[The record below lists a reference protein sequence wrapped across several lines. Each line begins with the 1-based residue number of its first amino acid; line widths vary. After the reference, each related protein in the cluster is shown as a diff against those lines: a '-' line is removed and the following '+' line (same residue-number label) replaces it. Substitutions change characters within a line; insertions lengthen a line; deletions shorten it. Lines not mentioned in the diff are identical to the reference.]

1 MVAGDVVN
9 GVNLSGSFQ
18 PAATVEICLVSLQG
32 LGGDVNAG
40 ISNGVTNHSNAYN
53 SGVSGTNF
61 SLGIKFFIT
70 NTIYLSRVGGDNV
83 GYSGI
88 QIK

>member
-9 GVNLSGSFQ
+9 GVNLSTSFI
-18 PAATVEICLVSLQG
+18 PAAGVEICILSLQG

-40 ISNGVTNHSNAYN
+40 ISNGVSNHSNAYN

-61 SLGIKFFIT
+61 LLQIPSIWLELAGIM
-70 NTIYLSRVGGDNV
+70 LA
-83 GYSGI
+83 I
-88 QIK
+88 QVFK